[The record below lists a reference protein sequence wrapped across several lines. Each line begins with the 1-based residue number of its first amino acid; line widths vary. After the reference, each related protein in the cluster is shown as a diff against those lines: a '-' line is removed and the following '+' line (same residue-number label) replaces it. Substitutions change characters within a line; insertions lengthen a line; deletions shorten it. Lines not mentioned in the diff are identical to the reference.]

1 MQVYG
6 VALAVIRVE
15 GSAKERSLPVLLVC
29 PRRFADAR
37 GWFSESW
44 SAPRFSAWGIDVAF
58 VQDNHALS
66 FAAGTLR
73 GLHFQKPPFAQAKL
87 IRCTRGAIF
96 DVAVD
101 IRPTSPT
108 YRQWAGAELSA
119 ENGDQ
124 LFVPAG
130 FAHGYLTLTP
140 DCEVMYKVDTLYT
153 PQADA
158 GFIWDDPDVGIAWPE
173 GVGAPLLS
181 DKDSVLPPLSAL
193 NVDFPYDGR
202 PLQPLVRVAQ

>member
-1 MQVYG
+1 M
-6 VALAVIRVE
+6 
-15 GSAKERSLPVLLVC
+15 SVLLVR
-29 PRRFADAR
+29 PRRFSDAR
-37 GWFSESW
+37 GWFTESW
-44 SAPRFSAWGIDVAF
+44 NAPRFSAWGIDVAF

-66 FAAGTLR
+66 HAAGTLR

-87 IRCTRGAIF
+87 VRCTRGAIF

-101 IRPTSPT
+101 IRAASPT
-108 YRQWAGAELSA
+108 YKQWVGAELSA

-140 DCEVMYKVDTLYT
+140 DCEVMYKVDAPYA

-158 GFIWDDPDVGIAWPE
+158 GIIWNDPDIGIDWP
-173 GVGAPLLS
+173 GVAGAPLLS
-181 DKDSVLPPLSAL
+181 DKDMILPRLSTVD
-193 NVDFPYDGR
+193 VDFPYDGR
-202 PLQPLVRVAQ
+202 PLQPLVRIEQ

>member
-1 MQVYG
+1 M
-6 VALAVIRVE
+6 
-15 GSAKERSLPVLLVC
+15 PVLLVR

-37 GWFSESW
+37 GWFTESW
-44 SAPRFSAWGIDVAF
+44 NAPRFSAWGIDVAF

-66 FAAGTLR
+66 HAAGTLR
-73 GLHFQKPPFAQAKL
+73 GLHFQKPPFSQAKL
-87 IRCTRGAIF
+87 VRCTRGAIF

-101 IRPTSPT
+101 IRAASPT
-108 YRQWAGAELSA
+108 YRQWVGAELSA

-140 DCEVMYKVDTLYT
+140 DCEVMYKVDAPYA

-158 GFIWDDPDVGIAWPE
+158 GIIWNDPDIGIDWPD
-173 GVGAPLLS
+173 VNGAPLLS
-181 DKDSVLPPLSAL
+181 DKDMILPHLSMIE
-193 NVDFPYDGR
+193 VDFPYDGR
-202 PLQPLVRVAQ
+202 PLQPLVRIEQ